1 MPVRTKDRKRRGHPG
16 DAAGA
21 TSALSH
27 APHPGTEGM
36 ASGQTIAAQTTQGH
50 DNDVEFQGSFA
61 LRTCKPSKII
71 Q

>member
-1 MPVRTKDRKRRGHPG
+1 MPVWTKDRKRRGPPG

-27 APHPGTEGM
+27 APHPGTEGTV
-36 ASGQTIAAQTTQGH
+36 QTIAAPSTQGH
-50 DNDVEFQGSFA
+50 DKDVEFQGSFA